1 MLVTNPRT
9 VRTGRNLAGRDFVVG
24 DVHGCFRTL
33 EHAFGQVSFHPERNR
48 LLSVADLAN
57 RGSHSHEAIDWLIT
71 KRIEQA
77 VMGSHEAIVLEVLAD
92 GQHQLHA
99 SWVAGI
105 RDEDLVR
112 WIVTLEELPLALT
125 VEAEG
130 GRRRDHPCGAGRPG
144 LGADHP
150 GVGRRA
156 AGDDPDR
163 PHGRVRALVV
173 RKGGDP
179 GEGTPRGGDRTRA
192 GENSLV
198 RRLLVASRHRSR
210 DRGNGPAHAHAVD
223 GVPMETRAV
232 KAVPE
237 ERRPER

>member
-33 EHAFGQVSFHPERNR
+33 EHALGQVSFNPERNR

-77 VMGSHEAIVLEVLAD
+77 VMGSHEAIVLEVLEVLAD
-92 GQHQLHA
+92 GQHQLYA

-125 VEAEG
+125 VETEG
-130 GRRRDHPCGAGRPG
+130 GETSGSSMRGRPTETG
-144 LGADHP
+144 SGPPGSWAKGSRGRSGPPSWAGTGAR
-150 GVGRRA
+150 GTQRR
-156 AGDDPDR
+156 G
-163 PHGRVRALVV
+163 
-173 RKGGDP
+173 
-179 GEGTPRGGDRTRA
+179 PR
-192 GENSLV
+192 
-198 RRLLVASRHRSR
+198 
-210 DRGNGPAHAHAVD
+210 
-223 GVPMETRAV
+223 
-232 KAVPE
+232 
-237 ERRPER
+237 